1 MRRLRW
7 AAAAVVLAVAGCGG
21 GQAPVTRDAVAAAD
35 TVTTAGPVTGPTGSV
50 KGVSYAG
57 LTDAY
62 TGNYGGSVATVEPQW
77 QHAVLLSDTPGAC
90 GRSGAGEPYAANE
103 VTLRFTLVGYA
114 TTAGQLPPVQPPAAD
129 LPLTFPATGR
139 WVTTSDGVQRQLKA
153 YAMKAKSNGAAGS
166 DLVASGGT
174 VTFTRMDPGPGS
186 YEGSYDVRFG
196 RGRVTGGFGAPWC

>member
-21 GQAPVTRDAVAAAD
+21 AQAPVTRDAVAVAD
-35 TVTTAGPVTGPTGSV
+35 TVTTAGTLTGPTGSV
-50 KGVSYAG
+50 KGVSYAR

-62 TGNYGGSVATVEPQW
+62 TGNYSGSVATVSPQW
-77 QHAVLLSDTPGAC
+77 QHAVLLSDTTGAC
-90 GRSGAGEPYAANE
+90 GRSGAGEPYAPNE
-103 VTLRFTLVGYA
+103 VTLRFTLVGYDN
-114 TTAGQLPPVQPPAAD
+114 TAGQLPPVQPPAAD
-129 LPLTFPATGR
+129 LPLSFPATGT

-166 DLVASGGT
+166 DLAATGGT

-196 RGRVTGGFGAPWC
+196 RGRVTGRFSAPWC